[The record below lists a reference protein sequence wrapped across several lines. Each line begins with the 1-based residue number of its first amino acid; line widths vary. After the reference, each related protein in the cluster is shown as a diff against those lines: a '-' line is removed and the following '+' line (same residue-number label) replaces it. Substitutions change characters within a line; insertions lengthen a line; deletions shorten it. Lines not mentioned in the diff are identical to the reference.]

1 MDWHH
6 LKRRGHRKYR
16 WSGPSPKPKILIP
29 YTGERARITLVALN
43 SNLSDLALYIDDSRI
58 PFRVRRGWVGTSLIE
73 AEIPLKAD
81 GYTVLTLEK
90 PTVPYS
96 TLDKRKDN
104 RPVGMAIADIVL
116 DPLSSKQ
123 TSESASHRAV

>member
-6 LKRRGHRKYR
+6 LKRRWHGKYR
-16 WSGPSPKPKILIP
+16 WSGPSPRPKILIP
-29 YTGERARITLVALN
+29 HTGQRARITLVALN
-43 SNLSDLALYIDDSRI
+43 SNLSDLSLYIDDSRI
-58 PFRVRRGWVGTSLIE
+58 PFRVRKSWVGTSLIE

-104 RPVGMAIADIVL
+104 RPVGIAIADIVL
-116 DPLSSKQ
+116 DPVSSK
-123 TSESASHRAV
+123 